1 MVKQFKKGRKSRSAA
16 RFGPRYGRKSRK
28 LVADLE
34 EKSRATYDCP
44 QCGRTHLRR
53 TETSIFRCSKCGY
66 AFAGGCYIPETSAGK
81 SVARSMKKTLE
92 MASVGKDL
100 VKE

>member
-34 EKSRATYDCP
+34 EKSRARYDCP
-44 QCGRTHLRR
+44 QCGRDRIRR
-53 TETSIFRCSKCGY
+53 TDTSIWRCSKCGY
-66 AFAGGCYIPETSAGK
+66 AFAGGAYLPETSAGR
-81 SVARSMKKTLE
+81 SVARSLKKNLE
-92 MASVGKDL
+92 IQ
-100 VKE
+100 